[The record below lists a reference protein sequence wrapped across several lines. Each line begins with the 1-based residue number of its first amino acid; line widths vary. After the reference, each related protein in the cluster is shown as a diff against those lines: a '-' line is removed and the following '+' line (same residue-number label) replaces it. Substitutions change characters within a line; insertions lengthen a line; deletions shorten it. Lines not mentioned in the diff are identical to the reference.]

1 MTLHASK
8 SDVDIDTGA
17 SYGTYKSYAIGFVL
31 SLSFTL
37 LSFYLVAFA
46 AQPQKTLFVIIGLLA
61 LVQFLV
67 QTVFFL
73 HLNPRSNSSWNLLSF
88 LFTLLMVSV
97 LVIGTMWIMY
107 NLYEKMGMNAMA
119 M

>member
-1 MTLHASK
+1 MTTHA

-17 SYGTYKSYAIGFVL
+17 SYGTYKSYVVGFVL
-31 SLSFTL
+31 SILITL
-37 LSFYLVAFA
+37 LSFYLVSFGVF
-46 AQPQKTLFVIIGLLA
+46 PPKTLYITIGLLA
-61 LVQFLV
+61 LVQFFV

-73 HLNPRSNSSWNLLSF
+73 HLNSRSNASWNLVSF
-88 LFTLLMVSV
+88 LFTFLMVSV
-97 LVIGTMWIMY
+97 LVVGTMWIMY

>member
-1 MTLHASK
+1 MAIK
-8 SDVDIDTGA
+8 DSDFDVDTGA
-17 SYGTYKSYAIGFVL
+17 SYGTYQSYITGFVL
-31 SLSFTL
+31 SIAFTL
-37 LSFYLVAFA
+37 LSFYLVAFSA
-46 AQPQKTLFVIIGLLA
+46 LSPNTQYIIVGLLA
-61 LVQFLV
+61 ISQFVV

-88 LFTLLMVSV
+88 LFMVVMTLV
-97 LVIGTMWIMY
+97 LVVGTMWIMY

>member
-1 MTLHASK
+1 MAIHD
-8 SDVDIDTGA
+8 SDFDSDTGA
-17 SYGTYKSYAIGFVL
+17 SYGTYKSYIIGFTL
-31 SLSFTL
+31 SITFTL
-37 LSFYLVAFA
+37 LSFYLVAVG
-46 AQPQKTLFVIIGLLA
+46 AQPQKILYIIVALLA
-61 LVQFLV
+61 VAQFLV

-88 LFTLLMVSV
+88 LFTVVMTVV
-97 LVIGTMWIMY
+97 LVVGTMWIMY